1 MADSWTTLRRDVIDA
16 GLCTRC
22 GSCCALGHGAVAVP
36 DPLGSCLPALTGPA
50 DAIDPAAVEACS
62 GADVN
67 IPALNEQLF
76 GRQPESY
83 LLGVY
88 RSLAIAHATDPAVRR
103 GGASGGILSA
113 ALCWLLETGRI
124 EGAWVQAMDPQRP
137 YFPRSCL
144 ATTRED
150 ILAAAQSKYVIS
162 PHNIGLETID
172 PDGGPLA
179 YVGLPC
185 QVHSIRKL
193 QAIDHP
199 LTRRFQY
206 VLGPYCGNILHFSST
221 RDFLARHGADDLDQI
236 ESLAFRAGEWPGKM
250 RVEFADGRVI
260 EMPKFHANYL
270 IPFHIMRRCLLC
282 TDLANDLADLSG
294 GDAWA
299 PVYEQRGKGFS
310 LMIARS
316 DRGAEL
322 ADALIREGKVWAE
335 EIDFDGAVAMHS
347 HGLDLKKRGSF
358 LRIAS
363 RARGGQPV
371 PRYGYRLA
379 PGVPLSR
386 RAMEAVM
393 GLIFRIC
400 WTRLAR
406 SAMRAIPNRWI
417 GWLFE
422 KARTRWK
429 GATRATKRTGL
440 GTIRFDVDPPGRSS

>member
-1 MADSWTTLRRDVIDA
+1 MAEPWTTLRRGVIDA
-16 GLCTRC
+16 DLCTRC
-22 GSCCALGHGAVAVP
+22 GSCCALGGGSVTVP

-50 DAIDPAAVEACS
+50 EAVDPAAVEACS
-62 GADVN
+62 GAEVD
-67 IPALNEQLF
+67 IPTLNDWLF

-124 EGAWVQAMDPQRP
+124 EGAWVQAMDPDRP
-137 YFPRSCL
+137 WFPRSYL

-150 ILAAAQSKYVIS
+150 ILASAQSKYVIS
-162 PHNIGLETID
+162 PHHVGLDAID

-193 QAIDHP
+193 QRIDHP
-199 LTRRFQY
+199 LTRRFKY

-221 RDFLARHGADDLDQI
+221 RDFLARYGVTDLQQV

-250 RVEFADGRVI
+250 RVELIGGRVI

-282 TDLANDLADLSG
+282 SDLANDLADLAG

-310 LMIARS
+310 LMVART
-316 DRGAEL
+316 DLGAEL
-322 ADALIREGKVWAE
+322 ADAMRKDGTVWAE
-335 EIDFDGAVAMHS
+335 AIDFDAAVAMHS

-358 LRIAS
+358 LRIDRRVRLGLA
-363 RARGGQPV
+363 GPK
-371 PRYGYRLA
+371 YGYRLA

-386 RAMEAVM
+386 RVMEAVM
-393 GLIFRIC
+393 GTIFRIC
-400 WTRLAR
+400 WTPLAR
-406 SAMRAIPNRWI
+406 NVMQAIPNRWI

-440 GTIRFDVDPPGRSS
+440 GTIRFQADPPRRSS